1 MCFPHHYVIGATLM
15 SHQEV
20 HMSYQTGS
28 NEYLSK
34 LKRHLEAERYAPD
47 TVYRCM
53 SVARGF
59 LADLCEQHVD
69 IAAVRPAY
77 VDDYLKRRLRKY
89 QQRHGRLPGYKSWRC
104 LQNDGIRML
113 LRVVQVQW
121 PPASAPCTDAEVL
134 RREICE
140 SYAGWIGM
148 SCGRSAG
155 TIHNRCAEADRF
167 LVWLDRRSTRQ
178 TPATLMV
185 GVVDAYMRDRAR
197 SLSRSTLSRVASDM
211 RGFLRW
217 LHMTERT
224 SLDLSSTVVAPS
236 LYALESIPS
245 VVRTEDVKK
254 VLAVTRKDTSPKG
267 LRDYAILLLLST
279 YGMRAGEIT
288 TLRLDDLDWRKE
300 VIRVRHSKTGA
311 TSYLPLLADAGEA
324 VLRYLQKARPATAL
338 REVFL
343 RCKAPYCP
351 FQAGSNIS
359 RLVQGRFERAG
370 VVGSGK
376 CNPHSFRHA
385 RAVSMLRAGIPSKEI
400 GDLLGHRSSDSTT
413 VYLKLATDDL
423 RAVALEIP
431 MEVNA

>member
-1 MCFPHHYVIGATLM
+1 M
-15 SHQEV
+15 SDH
-20 HMSYQTGS
+20 TGS
-28 NEYLSK
+28 NEHLSK
-34 LKRHLEAERYAPD
+34 LNRHLQAERYAPD

-53 SVARGF
+53 SAARGF
-59 LADLCEQHVD
+59 LADLNEQRVD

-89 QQRHGRLPGYKSWRC
+89 RQRHGRLPGYKSWRC

-113 LRVVQVQW
+113 LRVVQDQW
-121 PPASAPCTDAEVL
+121 PPALAPCTHAEVL

-140 SYAGWIGM
+140 SYAGWIDM

-155 TIHNRCAEADRF
+155 TVHNRCAEAGRF
-167 LVWLDRRSTRQ
+167 LHWLDGRSPREM
-178 TPATLMV
+178 PAVLTV
-185 GVVDAYMRDRAR
+185 DVVDAYMRERAR
-197 SLSRSTLSRVASDM
+197 SLARSTLSRVASDI

-224 SLDLSSTVVAPS
+224 TLDLSPTVVAPS
-236 LYALESIPS
+236 LYAFESIPS
-245 VVRTEDVKK
+245 AVRTEDVKK
-254 VLAVTRKDTSPKG
+254 ILTVTRKDTSPKG

-288 TLRLDDLDWRKE
+288 ALRLDDLDWRNE

-311 TSYLPLLADAGEA
+311 TSYLPLLAAVGDA
-324 VLRYLQKARPATAL
+324 VLRYLQKARPATVF
-338 REVFL
+338 REVFIS
-343 RCKAPYCP
+343 CYAPYRP

-359 RLVQGRFERAG
+359 RLVQRRFEEAG

-376 CNPHSFRHA
+376 RNPHSFRHA

-400 GDLLGHRSSDSTT
+400 ADLLGHRSAGSTT
-413 VYLKLATDDL
+413 VYLKLATEDL
-423 RAVALEIP
+423 RAVAMEIP
-431 MEVNA
+431 AEVNA